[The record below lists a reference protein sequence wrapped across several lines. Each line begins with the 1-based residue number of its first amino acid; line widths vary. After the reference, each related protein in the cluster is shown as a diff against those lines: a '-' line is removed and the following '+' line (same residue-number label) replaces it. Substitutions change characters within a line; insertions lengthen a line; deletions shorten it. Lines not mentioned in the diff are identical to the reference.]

1 MRSALP
7 DLFSISDEEVKRLIT
22 DLLRKHMK
30 ITDQLEEGTDL
41 MINYFV
47 VSKQEI
53 LIKVVVYMT
62 PAVAQKVIPGSIVI
76 PVSTEFA
83 VRARLSSSGKL
94 VPVEVS

>member
-1 MRSALP
+1 MGSALP
-7 DLFSISDEEVKRLIT
+7 DLFSLSDEEVKRLIT

-30 ITDQLEEGTDL
+30 VADQLEEGTDL
-41 MINYFV
+41 MINYFAINRR
-47 VSKQEI
+47 EI

-62 PAVAQKVIPGSIVI
+62 PAAAQNVVPGSIVI
-76 PVSTEFA
+76 PVSTEFT

>member
-1 MRSALP
+1 M
-7 DLFSISDEEVKRLIT
+7 SDEEIKRLIM

-30 ITDQLEEGTDL
+30 VADQIAEGTDL
-41 MINYFV
+41 MINYFAIN
-47 VSKQEI
+47 KREI
-53 LIKVVVYMT
+53 IIKVVVYMT

-76 PVSTEFA
+76 PVSTEFT